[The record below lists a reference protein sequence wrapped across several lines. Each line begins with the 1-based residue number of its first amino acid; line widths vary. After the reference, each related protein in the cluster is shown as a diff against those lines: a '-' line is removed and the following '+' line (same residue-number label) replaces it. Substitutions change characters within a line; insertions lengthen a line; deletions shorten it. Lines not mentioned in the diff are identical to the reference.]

1 MWCFLVTKMNISK
14 FSEMTSLWPIGVE
27 CHNYRTSWNQNNGSQ
42 YFFQF
47 SDQIHIWLIM
57 IDFFRFMIGW
67 IMITLVTQWFVIFFE
82 SKEVCAKLL
91 NKNDLSDKDFEKR
104 KYIVQTL
111 EDITYE
117 NGSIMFFFW
126 KWTTVTML

>member
-1 MWCFLVTKMNISK
+1 
-14 FSEMTSLWPIGVE
+14 
-27 CHNYRTSWNQNNGSQ
+27 
-42 YFFQF
+42 
-47 SDQIHIWLIM
+47 
-57 IDFFRFMIGW
+57 
-67 IMITLVTQWFVIFFE
+67 MITLVTQWFVIFFE

-117 NGSIMFFFW
+117 NGSIMFFFL
-126 KWTTVTML
+126 KMDNSHNVII

>member
-1 MWCFLVTKMNISK
+1 
-14 FSEMTSLWPIGVE
+14 
-27 CHNYRTSWNQNNGSQ
+27 
-42 YFFQF
+42 
-47 SDQIHIWLIM
+47 
-57 IDFFRFMIGW
+57 MIGW

-117 NGSIMFFFW
+117 NGSIMFCENVWETYSINFVS
-126 KWTTVTML
+126 KWLIGQ

>member
-1 MWCFLVTKMNISK
+1 
-14 FSEMTSLWPIGVE
+14 
-27 CHNYRTSWNQNNGSQ
+27 
-42 YFFQF
+42 
-47 SDQIHIWLIM
+47 
-57 IDFFRFMIGW
+57 
-67 IMITLVTQWFVIFFE
+67 MITLVTQWFVIFFE

-117 NGSIMFFFW
+117 NGSIMFFINGQESQCNNLRMTYSVNRF
-126 KWTTVTML
+126 VMNHDSS

>member
-1 MWCFLVTKMNISK
+1 
-14 FSEMTSLWPIGVE
+14 
-27 CHNYRTSWNQNNGSQ
+27 
-42 YFFQF
+42 
-47 SDQIHIWLIM
+47 
-57 IDFFRFMIGW
+57 
-67 IMITLVTQWFVIFFE
+67 MITLVTQWFVIFFE

-117 NGSIMFFFW
+117 NGSIMFFFINGQESQCNNLRM
-126 KWTTVTML
+126 TYSVNRFVMNHDSS

>member
-1 MWCFLVTKMNISK
+1 
-14 FSEMTSLWPIGVE
+14 
-27 CHNYRTSWNQNNGSQ
+27 
-42 YFFQF
+42 
-47 SDQIHIWLIM
+47 M
-57 IDFFRFMIGW
+57 IVFFRFMIGW

-117 NGSIMFFFW
+117 NGSIMFFF